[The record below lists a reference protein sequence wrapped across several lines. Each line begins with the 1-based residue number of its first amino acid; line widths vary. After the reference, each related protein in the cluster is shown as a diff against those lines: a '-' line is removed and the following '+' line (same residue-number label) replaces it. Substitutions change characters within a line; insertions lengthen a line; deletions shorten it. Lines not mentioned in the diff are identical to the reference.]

1 MRRKLPII
9 IIVGVLLA
17 ALAGG
22 ALLMRPSETSRP
34 NLAQM
39 PPTVTTSTNNTGG
52 LSSNVPA
59 NSPAASRPAASNI
72 APVVHLRGRAD
83 APLLLEEY
91 GDFQCPPCGFFHP
104 ILKRIEGEF
113 ERDVRVSFH
122 HYPLTNMHKYA
133 AEAARAAEAA
143 ALQGK
148 FWQMH
153 DMLFEKQK
161 EWSDAPAA
169 RPVFLGYAR
178 TLGLDIEKFTQDMDS
193 TPVSSRVLNDTN
205 VGSARGVTG
214 TPTVFLNGREVPY
227 EVITNYE
234 RFRAAIESE
243 IAAKK

>member
-9 IIVGVLLA
+9 IIVGVLLV

-22 ALLMRPSETSRP
+22 ALMMRPSESSRP

-39 PPTVTTSTNNTGG
+39 PPTTTGTDNTSG
-52 LSSNVPA
+52 LNSNAPV
-59 NSPAASRPAASNI
+59 ASRPAAANI
-72 APVVHLRGRAD
+72 APIVHLRGRAD

-113 ERDVRVSFH
+113 EREVRVSFH
-122 HYPLTNMHKYA
+122 HYPLRNMHRNA

-178 TLGLDIEKFTQDMDS
+178 TLGLDVEKFTQDIDS
-193 TPVSSRVLNDTN
+193 TPVSNRVMNDET
-205 VGSARGVTG
+205 VGTARGVTG

-227 EVITNYE
+227 EVITNYD
-234 RFRAAIESE
+234 RLRAAIESE

>member
-22 ALLMRPSETSRP
+22 ALLMRPSETSTPRQ
-34 NLAQM
+34 NIAQL
-39 PPTVTTSTNNTGG
+39 PPTVTTTATSAPGATQ
-52 LSSNVPA
+52 
-59 NSPAASRPAASNI
+59 PAATQPAAPAT
-72 APVVHLRGRAD
+72 APVRHLRGRAD
-83 APLLLEEY
+83 APILLEEY

-104 ILKRIEGEF
+104 ILKRIESEY
-113 ERDVRVSFH
+113 EREVRVSFH
-122 HYPLTNMHKYA
+122 HYPLRNMHKHA

-153 DMLFEKQK
+153 DLLFEKQK

-169 RPVFLGYAR
+169 RPIFLGYAR
-178 TLGLDIEKFTQDMDS
+178 TLGLNLEKFAQDIDS
-193 TPVSSRVLNDTN
+193 APVSTRVMNDESA
-205 VGSARGVTG
+205 GSARGVTG

-234 RFRAAIESE
+234 RLRAAIQSE